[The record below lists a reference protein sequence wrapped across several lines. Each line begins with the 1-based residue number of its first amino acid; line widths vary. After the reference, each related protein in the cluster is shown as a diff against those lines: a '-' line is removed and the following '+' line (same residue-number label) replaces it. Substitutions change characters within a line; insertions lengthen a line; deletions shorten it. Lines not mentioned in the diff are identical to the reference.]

1 MNNSIFLKRKNHD
14 INVLKE
20 SNFKINLDDIDNN
33 IIIVQFNGP
42 KDSLYK
48 DGIWDIRI
56 ELPIEYPYKSPSIGF
71 LNKIYH
77 PNVDFRSGTICLD
90 VINETW
96 SPMYNLFNIIDIFL
110 PQLLMYP
117 NPDDPLNIKASDEM
131 INNIDIFK
139 INIKENINKY
149 AISNSNINYK

>member
-1 MNNSIFLKRKNHD
+1 MSNSIFSKRKNHD

-20 SNFKINLDDIDNN
+20 SNFKLNLDDIDYN
-33 IIIVQFNGP
+33 IIIVQFLGP
-42 KDSLYK
+42 KESLYK
-48 DGIWDIRI
+48 NGIWDIRI
-56 ELPIEYPYKSPSIGF
+56 ELPKEYPYKSPSIGF

-110 PQLLMYP
+110 PQLLLYP

-131 INNIDIFK
+131 INNMELFISNVD
-139 INIKENINKY
+139 ENINKF
-149 AISNSNINYK
+149 AKSESNINYN